1 MNLHDKI
8 DINETITQQAI
19 LAKKASQKLAT
30 LSSLDKNK
38 ALIAMAQA
46 LETKASTILEENNID
61 MENGRQ
67 KGLSASLLDR
77 LLLTTERIDQMAQ
90 GLRQIANL
98 SDPVGNGI
106 NSRRR
111 PNGLD
116 IRCIRVPFGLV
127 GIVYEARPNV
137 TADAIGL
144 CLKSG
149 NAVILRGG
157 SEAIH
162 SNKILASILAEA
174 AYSAGIPQGA
184 IQFISITEH
193 SAVDV
198 MMKLNKYID
207 VIIPRGGA
215 GLIQRVVENST
226 VPVIETGVG
235 ICHVYVDKYAEQA
248 LATKIILNAKTSRPA
263 VCNAIE
269 TVLIDEDIAT
279 EYLPQICQAL
289 AEAKVEIRGCQKSI
303 SICPTI
309 KEATEDDW
317 STEYGDLI
325 ISIKI
330 VSNIDEAIEHIN
342 MYGSGHSE
350 AIITQ
355 NYNHALKFQRLI
367 DAAAVYVNAST
378 RFTDG
383 NEFGFGAEI
392 GISTQKLHARG
403 PMGLEALTTM
413 KYLIYGEGQIR

>member
-1 MNLHDKI
+1 MNSNAQT
-8 DINETITQQAI
+8 DIKEIITNQAI
-19 LAKKASQKLAT
+19 LAKKASQNLAT
-30 LSSLDKNK
+30 LSSLEKNK
-38 ALIAMAQA
+38 ALLTMAHA
-46 LETKASTILEENNID
+46 LEIKTPIILEENNID

-77 LLLTTERIDQMAQ
+77 LLLTTERIAQMAE

-98 SDPVGNGI
+98 NDPIGNGI
-106 NSRRR
+106 MSHRR

-116 IRCIRVPFGLV
+116 IRCIRVPLGLV

-174 AYSAGIPQGA
+174 AYSAGISHGA
-184 IQFISITEH
+184 IQFVSITEH

-198 MMKLNKYID
+198 MMRLNKYID

-215 GLIQRVVENST
+215 GLIKRVVENST
-226 VPVIETGVG
+226 VPVIETGIG
-235 ICHVYVDKYAEQA
+235 ICHVFVDEFADLN

-269 TVLIDEDIAT
+269 TVLIDQKIAT
-279 EYLPQICQAL
+279 EYLPTLCNKL
-289 AEAKVEIRGCQKSI
+289 TEAKVEIRGCEKCLA
-303 SICPTI
+303 ICPELKAAT
-309 KEATEDDW
+309 KEDW

-330 VSNIDEAIEHIN
+330 VENIDEAISHIN
-342 MYGSGHSE
+342 TYGSGHSE
-350 AIITQ
+350 AIITT
-355 NYNHALKFQRLI
+355 NYNNALKFQKLV

>member
-1 MNLHDKI
+1 MSSNVQI
-8 DINETITQQAI
+8 DIKEIITNQAMM
-19 LAKKASQKLAT
+19 AKKASQKLAT
-30 LSSLDKNK
+30 LSSLEKNK
-38 ALIAMAQA
+38 ALLTMAHA
-46 LETKASTILEENNID
+46 LEVKTPIILEENNID

-77 LLLTTERIDQMAQ
+77 LLLTTERIAQMAD

-98 SDPVGNGI
+98 NDPVGNGI
-106 NSRRR
+106 MSCRR

-116 IRCIRVPFGLV
+116 IRCIRVPLGLV

-137 TADAIGL
+137 TA
-144 CLKSG
+144 
-149 NAVILRGG
+149 
-157 SEAIH
+157 
-162 SNKILASILAEA
+162 
-174 AYSAGIPQGA
+174 AGIPHGA
-184 IQFISITEH
+184 IQFVSITEH
-193 SAVDV
+193 EAVDV
-198 MMKLNKYID
+198 MMRLNKYVD

-215 GLIQRVVENST
+215 GLIKRVVENSS

-235 ICHVYVDKYAEQA
+235 ICHVFVDEFADLE

-269 TVLIDEDIAT
+269 TVLIDQKIAN
-279 EYLPQICQAL
+279 EYLPMICQKL
-289 AEAKVEIRGCQKSI
+289 SEAKVEIRGCEKCLA
-303 SICPTI
+303 ICPKLKTAT
-309 KEATEDDW
+309 KEDW

-330 VSNIDEAIEHIN
+330 VENIDEAISNIN
-342 MYGSGHSE
+342 TYGSGHSE
-350 AIITQ
+350 AIITT
-355 NYNHALKFQRLI
+355 NYNNALKFQKLV
-367 DAAAVYVNAST
+367 DASAVYVNAST

>member
-1 MNLHDKI
+1 MSSNAQI
-8 DINETITQQAI
+8 DIKEIITNQAMM
-19 LAKKASQKLAT
+19 AKKASQKLAT
-30 LSSLDKNK
+30 LSSLEKNK
-38 ALIAMAQA
+38 ALLTMAHA
-46 LETKASTILEENNID
+46 LEVKTPIILEENNID

-77 LLLTTERIDQMAQ
+77 LLLTTERIAQMAN

-98 SDPVGNGI
+98 NDPVGNGI
-106 NSRRR
+106 MSCRR

-116 IRCIRVPFGLV
+116 IRCIRVPLGLV

-174 AYSAGIPQGA
+174 AYSAGIPHGA
-184 IQFISITEH
+184 IQFVSITEH
-193 SAVDV
+193 EAVDV
-198 MMKLNKYID
+198 MMRLNKYVD

-215 GLIQRVVENST
+215 GLIKRVVENSS

-235 ICHVYVDKYAEQA
+235 ICHVFVDEFADLE

-269 TVLIDEDIAT
+269 TVLIDQKIAN
-279 EYLPQICQAL
+279 EYLPMICQKL
-289 AEAKVEIRGCQKSI
+289 SEAKVEIRGCEKCLA
-303 SICPTI
+303 ICSELKTAT
-309 KEATEDDW
+309 KEDW

-330 VSNIDEAIEHIN
+330 VENIDEAISHIN
-342 MYGSGHSE
+342 TYGSGHSE
-350 AIITQ
+350 AIITT
-355 NYNHALKFQRLI
+355 NYNNALKFQKLV
-367 DAAAVYVNAST
+367 DASAVYVNAST

-413 KYLIYGEGQIR
+413 KYLIYGEGQVR

>member
-1 MNLHDKI
+1 MSSNAQI
-8 DINETITQQAI
+8 DIKEIITNQAMM
-19 LAKKASQKLAT
+19 AKKASQKLAT
-30 LSSLDKNK
+30 LSSLEKNK
-38 ALIAMAQA
+38 ALLTMAHA
-46 LETKASTILEENNID
+46 LEVKTPIILEENNID

-77 LLLTTERIDQMAQ
+77 LLLTTERIAQMAD

-98 SDPVGNGI
+98 NDPVGNGI
-106 NSRRR
+106 MSCRR

-116 IRCIRVPFGLV
+116 IRCIRVPLGLV

-174 AYSAGIPQGA
+174 AYSAGIPHGA
-184 IQFISITEH
+184 IQFVSITEH
-193 SAVDV
+193 GAVDV
-198 MMKLNKYID
+198 MMRLNKYVD

-215 GLIQRVVENST
+215 GLIKRVVENSS

-235 ICHVYVDKYAEQA
+235 ICHVFVDEFADLE

-269 TVLIDEDIAT
+269 TVLIDQKIAN
-279 EYLPQICQAL
+279 EYLPMICQKL
-289 AEAKVEIRGCQKSI
+289 SEAKVEIRGCEKCLA
-303 SICPTI
+303 ICPELKTAT
-309 KEATEDDW
+309 KEDW
-317 STEYGDLI
+317 YTEYGDLI

-330 VSNIDEAIEHIN
+330 VENIDEAISHIN
-342 MYGSGHSE
+342 TYGSGHSE
-350 AIITQ
+350 AIITT
-355 NYNHALKFQRLI
+355 NYNNALKFQKLV
-367 DAAAVYVNAST
+367 DASAVYVNAST

>member
-1 MNLHDKI
+1 MSSNAQI
-8 DINETITQQAI
+8 DIKEIITNQAMM
-19 LAKKASQKLAT
+19 AKKASQKLAT
-30 LSSLDKNK
+30 LSSLEKNK
-38 ALIAMAQA
+38 ALLTMAHA
-46 LETKASTILEENNID
+46 LEVKTPIILEENNID

-77 LLLTTERIDQMAQ
+77 LLLTTERIAQMAN

-98 SDPVGNGI
+98 NDPVGNGI
-106 NSRRR
+106 MSCRR

-116 IRCIRVPFGLV
+116 IRCIRVPLGLV

-174 AYSAGIPQGA
+174 AYSAGIPHGA
-184 IQFISITEH
+184 IQFVSITEH
-193 SAVDV
+193 EAVDV
-198 MMKLNKYID
+198 MMRLNKYVD

-215 GLIQRVVENST
+215 GLIKRVVENSS

-235 ICHVYVDKYAEQA
+235 ICHVFVDEFADLE
-248 LATKIILNAKTSRPA
+248 LATKIILNAKISRPA

-269 TVLIDEDIAT
+269 TVLIDQKIAN
-279 EYLPQICQAL
+279 EYLPMICQKL
-289 AEAKVEIRGCQKSI
+289 SEAKVEIRGCEKCLAI
-303 SICPTI
+303 FPELKTAT
-309 KEATEDDW
+309 KEDW

-330 VSNIDEAIEHIN
+330 VENIDEAISHIN
-342 MYGSGHSE
+342 TYGSGHSE
-350 AIITQ
+350 AIITT
-355 NYNHALKFQRLI
+355 NYNNALKFQKLV
-367 DAAAVYVNAST
+367 DASAVYVNAST

>member
-1 MNLHDKI
+1 MSSNAQI
-8 DINETITQQAI
+8 DIKEIITNQAMM
-19 LAKKASQKLAT
+19 AKKTSQKLAT
-30 LSSLDKNK
+30 LSSLEKNK
-38 ALIAMAQA
+38 ALLTMAHA
-46 LETKASTILEENNID
+46 LEVKTPIILEENNID

-77 LLLTTERIDQMAQ
+77 LLLTTERIAQMAN

-98 SDPVGNGI
+98 NDPVGNGI
-106 NSRRR
+106 MSCRR

-116 IRCIRVPFGLV
+116 IRCIRVPLGLV

-174 AYSAGIPQGA
+174 AYSAGIPHGA
-184 IQFISITEH
+184 IQFVSITEH
-193 SAVDV
+193 EAVDV
-198 MMKLNKYID
+198 MMRLNKYVD

-215 GLIQRVVENST
+215 GLIKRVVENSS

-235 ICHVYVDKYAEQA
+235 ICHVFVDEFADLE
-248 LATKIILNAKTSRPA
+248 LATKIILNAKISRPA

-269 TVLIDEDIAT
+269 TVLIDQKIAN
-279 EYLPQICQAL
+279 EYLPMICQKL
-289 AEAKVEIRGCQKSI
+289 SEAKVEIHGCEKCLA
-303 SICPTI
+303 ICPELKTAT
-309 KEATEDDW
+309 KEDW

-330 VSNIDEAIEHIN
+330 VENIDEAISHIN
-342 MYGSGHSE
+342 TYGSGHSE
-350 AIITQ
+350 AIITT
-355 NYNHALKFQRLI
+355 NYNNALKFQKLV
-367 DAAAVYVNAST
+367 DASAVYVNAST

>member
-1 MNLHDKI
+1 MNSTTQI
-8 DINETITQQAI
+8 DIKSIITNQAQI
-19 LAKKASQKLAT
+19 AKKASQKLAT

-38 ALIAMAQA
+38 ALLSMAQA
-46 LETKASTILEENNID
+46 LENKAPMILEENSLD

-67 KGLSASLLDR
+67 KGLSAALLDR
-77 LLLTTERIDQMAQ
+77 LLLTTERITQMAD
-90 GLRQIANL
+90 GLRQIATLN
-98 SDPVGNGI
+98 DPIGNGI
-106 NSRRR
+106 MSHRR

-116 IRCIRVPFGLV
+116 IRCIRVPLGLV

-144 CLKSG
+144 CLKSS

-184 IQFISITEH
+184 IQFVNITEH
-193 SAVDV
+193 EAVDV
-198 MMKLNKYID
+198 LMRLNDYVDI
-207 VIIPRGGA
+207 IIPRGGA
-215 GLIQRVVENST
+215 GLIKHVVENSS
-226 VPVIETGVG
+226 VPVIETGIG
-235 ICHVYVDKYAEQA
+235 ICHVFVDEFADTD
-248 LATKIILNAKTSRPA
+248 LATKVILNAKTSRPA

-269 TVLIDEDIAT
+269 TVLIDKAIANN
-279 EYLPQICQAL
+279 YLPILCQKL
-289 AEAKVEIRGCQKSI
+289 TEAKVEIRACEQCRDIIAQLK
-303 SICPTI
+303 PAD
-309 KEATEDDW
+309 EQDW

-325 ISIKI
+325 LSIKI
-330 VSNIDEAIEHIN
+330 VDNIDLAIEHIN
-342 MYGSGHSE
+342 TYGSGHSE
-350 AIITQ
+350 SIITT
-355 NYNHALKFQRLI
+355 NYNHALKFQQLV

-392 GISTQKLHARG
+392 GISTQKLHVRG

>member
-1 MNLHDKI
+1 MTLDNKI
-8 DINETITQQAI
+8 DIKEIITEQAQ
-19 LAKKASQKLAT
+19 LAKKAAQKLAT

-46 LETKASTILEENNID
+46 LETKSATILEENNID

-77 LLLTTERIDQMAQ
+77 LLLTTERITQMAQ

-106 NSRRR
+106 TSRRR
-111 PNGLD
+111 PNRLD
-116 IRCIRVPFGLV
+116 IRCIRVPLGLV

-149 NAVILRGG
+149 NSVILRGG

-193 SAVDV
+193 AAVDV

-215 GLIQRVVENST
+215 GLIKRVVENST

-235 ICHVYVDKYAEQA
+235 ICHVYVDEFADTD
-248 LATKIILNAKTSRPA
+248 LATKIILNGKTSRPA

-269 TVLIDEDIAT
+269 SVLIDETIAT
-279 EYLPQICQAL
+279 DYLPILCQAL
-289 AEAKVEIRGCQKSI
+289 TDAKVEIRGCQKAL
-303 SICPTI
+303 SICPTL

-330 VSNIDEAIEHIN
+330 VHNIDEAIEHIN
-342 MYGSGHSE
+342 TYGSGHSE
-350 AIITQ
+350 AIITK
-355 NYNHALKFQRLI
+355 NYNHALMFQRLV

>member
-1 MNLHDKI
+1 MSSNVQI
-8 DINETITQQAI
+8 DIKEIITNQAMM
-19 LAKKASQKLAT
+19 AKKASQKLAT
-30 LSSLDKNK
+30 LSSLEKNK
-38 ALIAMAQA
+38 ALLTMAHA
-46 LETKASTILEENNID
+46 LEVKTPIILEENNID

-77 LLLTTERIDQMAQ
+77 LLLTTERIAQMAD

-98 SDPVGNGI
+98 NDPVGNGI
-106 NSRRR
+106 MSCRR

-116 IRCIRVPFGLV
+116 IRCIRVPLGLV

-174 AYSAGIPQGA
+174 AYSAGIPHGA
-184 IQFISITEH
+184 IQFVSITEH
-193 SAVDV
+193 EAVDV
-198 MMKLNKYID
+198 MMRLNKYVD

-215 GLIQRVVENST
+215 GLIKRVVENSS

-235 ICHVYVDKYAEQA
+235 ICHVFVDEFADLE

-269 TVLIDEDIAT
+269 TVLIDQKIAN
-279 EYLPQICQAL
+279 EYLPMICQKL
-289 AEAKVEIRGCQKSI
+289 SEAKVEIRGCEKCLA
-303 SICPTI
+303 ICPEFKTAT
-309 KEATEDDW
+309 KEDW

-330 VSNIDEAIEHIN
+330 VENIDEAISHIN
-342 MYGSGHSE
+342 TYGSGHSE
-350 AIITQ
+350 AIITT
-355 NYNHALKFQRLI
+355 NYNNALKFQKLV
-367 DAAAVYVNAST
+367 DASAVYVNAST

>member
-1 MNLHDKI
+1 MEEL
-8 DINETITQQAI
+8 DINSTITEQAK
-19 LAKKASQKLAT
+19 LAKEASKQLAL
-30 LSSLDKNK
+30 LSSSDKNK
-38 ALIAMAQA
+38 AILAMAHA
-46 LETKASTILEENNID
+46 LETKIPMILQENNLD

-67 KGLSASLLDR
+67 KGLSAALLDR
-77 LLLTTERIDQMAQ
+77 LLLTTERIKQMAD

-98 SDPVGNGI
+98 KDPIGNGI
-106 NSRRR
+106 MSTRR

-116 IRCIRVPFGLV
+116 IRCVRVPLGLV

-137 TADAIGL
+137 TADTIGL

-149 NAVILRGG
+149 NAIILRGG
-157 SEAIH
+157 SEAIC

-184 IQFISITEH
+184 IQFISITDH

-198 MMKLNKYID
+198 MIHLKKYID

-215 GLIQRVVENST
+215 GLINHVVENSV

-235 ICHVYVDKYAEQA
+235 ICHVYVDDECDFDKAS
-248 LATKIILNAKTSRPA
+248 KIIINGKTSRPS
-263 VCNAIE
+263 VCNAVE
-269 TVLIDEDIAT
+269 TVLINSKIAP
-279 EYLPQICQAL
+279 EFLPTLCEQL
-289 AEAKVEIRGCQKSI
+289 HKLNVEIRGCEKCLQ
-303 SICPTI
+303 ICPDL
-309 KEATEDDW
+309 KLASEEDW

-325 ISIKI
+325 LSIKI
-330 VSNIDEAIEHIN
+330 VDSLDEAIDHIN
-342 MYGSGHSE
+342 KYGTGHSE
-350 AIITQ
+350 AIVTK
-355 NYNHALKFQRLI
+355 NYDHAIKFQRMV

>member
-1 MNLHDKI
+1 MSSNAQI
-8 DINETITQQAI
+8 DIKEIITNQAMM
-19 LAKKASQKLAT
+19 AKKTSQKLAT
-30 LSSLDKNK
+30 LSSLEKNK
-38 ALIAMAQA
+38 ALLTMAHA
-46 LETKASTILEENNID
+46 LEVKTPIILEENNID

-77 LLLTTERIDQMAQ
+77 LLLTTERIAQMAN

-98 SDPVGNGI
+98 NDPVGNGI
-106 NSRRR
+106 MSCRR

-116 IRCIRVPFGLV
+116 IRCIRVPLGLV

-174 AYSAGIPQGA
+174 AYSAGIPHGA
-184 IQFISITEH
+184 IQFVSITEH
-193 SAVDV
+193 EAVDV
-198 MMKLNKYID
+198 MMRLNKYVD

-215 GLIQRVVENST
+215 GLIKRVVENSS

-235 ICHVYVDKYAEQA
+235 ICHVFVDEFADLE

-269 TVLIDEDIAT
+269 TVLIDQKIAN
-279 EYLPQICQAL
+279 EYLPMICQKL
-289 AEAKVEIRGCQKSI
+289 SEAKVEIRGCEKCLA
-303 SICPTI
+303 ICPELKTAT
-309 KEATEDDW
+309 KEDW

-330 VSNIDEAIEHIN
+330 VGNIDEAISHIN
-342 MYGSGHSE
+342 TYGSGHSE
-350 AIITQ
+350 AIITT
-355 NYNHALKFQRLI
+355 NYNNALKFQKLV
-367 DAAAVYVNAST
+367 DASAVYVNAST

>member
-1 MNLHDKI
+1 MSSNVQI
-8 DINETITQQAI
+8 DIKEIITNQAMM
-19 LAKKASQKLAT
+19 AKKASQKLAT
-30 LSSLDKNK
+30 LSSLEKNK
-38 ALIAMAQA
+38 ALLTMAHA
-46 LETKASTILEENNID
+46 LEVKTPIILEENNID
-61 MENGRQ
+61 VENGRQ

-77 LLLTTERIDQMAQ
+77 LLLTTERIAQMAD

-98 SDPVGNGI
+98 NDPVGNGI
-106 NSRRR
+106 MSCRR

-116 IRCIRVPFGLV
+116 IRCIRVPLGLV

-174 AYSAGIPQGA
+174 AYSAGIPHGA
-184 IQFISITEH
+184 IQFVSITEH
-193 SAVDV
+193 EAVDV
-198 MMKLNKYID
+198 MMRLNKYVD

-215 GLIQRVVENST
+215 GLIKRVVENSS

-235 ICHVYVDKYAEQA
+235 ICHVFVDEFADLE

-269 TVLIDEDIAT
+269 TVLIDQKIAN
-279 EYLPQICQAL
+279 EYLPMICQKL
-289 AEAKVEIRGCQKSI
+289 SEAKVEIRGCEKCLA
-303 SICPTI
+303 ICPELKTAT
-309 KEATEDDW
+309 KEDW
-317 STEYGDLI
+317 SIEYGDLI

-330 VSNIDEAIEHIN
+330 VENIDEAISHIN
-342 MYGSGHSE
+342 TYGSGHSE
-350 AIITQ
+350 AIITT
-355 NYNHALKFQRLI
+355 NYNNALKFQKLV
-367 DAAAVYVNAST
+367 DASAVYVNAST

>member
-1 MNLHDKI
+1 MTLDNKI
-8 DINETITQQAI
+8 DIKEIITEQAQ
-19 LAKKASQKLAT
+19 LAKKAAQKLAT

-46 LETKASTILEENNID
+46 LETKSATILEENNID

-77 LLLTTERIDQMAQ
+77 LLLTTERITQMAQ

-106 NSRRR
+106 TSRRR

-116 IRCIRVPFGLV
+116 IRCIRVPLGLV

-149 NAVILRGG
+149 NSVILRGG

-193 SAVDV
+193 AAVDV

-215 GLIQRVVENST
+215 GLIKRVVENST

-235 ICHVYVDKYAEQA
+235 ICHVYVDEFADTD
-248 LATKIILNAKTSRPA
+248 LATKIILNGKTSRPA

-269 TVLIDEDIAT
+269 SVLIDETIAT
-279 EYLPQICQAL
+279 DYLPILCQAL
-289 AEAKVEIRGCQKSI
+289 TDAKVEIRGCQKAL
-303 SICPTI
+303 SICPTL

-330 VSNIDEAIEHIN
+330 VHNIDEAIEHIN
-342 MYGSGHSE
+342 TYGSGHSE
-350 AIITQ
+350 AIITK
-355 NYNHALKFQRLI
+355 NYNHALMFQRLV

>member
-1 MNLHDKI
+1 MSSNAQI
-8 DINETITQQAI
+8 DIKEIITNQAMM
-19 LAKKASQKLAT
+19 AKKASQKLAT
-30 LSSLDKNK
+30 LSSLEKNK
-38 ALIAMAQA
+38 ALLTMAHA
-46 LETKASTILEENNID
+46 LEVKTPIILEENNID

-77 LLLTTERIDQMAQ
+77 LLLTTERIAQMAN

-98 SDPVGNGI
+98 NDPVGNGI
-106 NSRRR
+106 MSCRR

-116 IRCIRVPFGLV
+116 IRCIRVPLGLV

-174 AYSAGIPQGA
+174 AYSAGIPHGA
-184 IQFISITEH
+184 IQFVSITEH
-193 SAVDV
+193 EAVDV
-198 MMKLNKYID
+198 MMRLNKYVD

-215 GLIQRVVENST
+215 GLIKRVVENSS

-235 ICHVYVDKYAEQA
+235 ICHVFVDEFADLE

-269 TVLIDEDIAT
+269 TVLIDQKIAN
-279 EYLPQICQAL
+279 EYLPMICQKL
-289 AEAKVEIRGCQKSI
+289 SESKVEIRGCEKCLA
-303 SICPTI
+303 ICPELKIAT
-309 KEATEDDW
+309 KEDW

-330 VSNIDEAIEHIN
+330 VENIDEAISHIN
-342 MYGSGHSE
+342 TYGSGHSE
-350 AIITQ
+350 AIITT
-355 NYNHALKFQRLI
+355 NYNNALKFQKLV
-367 DAAAVYVNAST
+367 DASAVYVNAST

>member
-1 MNLHDKI
+1 MDL
-8 DINETITQQAI
+8 DIKTTIVEQAAKAKQA
-19 LAKKASQKLAT
+19 AKKLAL
-30 LSSLDKNK
+30 LSSAEKNK
-38 ALIAMAQA
+38 ALYAMAHA
-46 LETKASTILEENNID
+46 LETKTPTILKANTID

-67 KGLSASLLDR
+67 KGLSAAVLDR
-77 LLLTTERIDQMAQ
+77 LLLTTERIGQMAD
-90 GLRQIANL
+90 GLRQIAALN
-98 SDPVGNGI
+98 DPVGNGI
-106 NSRRR
+106 MSHRR

-116 IRCIRVPFGLV
+116 IRCIRVPLGLI

-157 SEAIH
+157 SEAIT
-162 SNKILASILAEA
+162 SNKILSSILADA
-174 AYSAGIPQGA
+174 AYSAGIPEGA
-184 IQFISITEH
+184 IQFVRITDH

-198 MMKLNKYID
+198 MMRLNKYID

-215 GLIQRVVENST
+215 GLIKRVVENSS

-235 ICHVYVDKYAEQA
+235 ICHIYIDDKADTNM
-248 LATKIILNAKTSRPA
+248 ATKIIINAKTTRPA
-263 VCNAIE
+263 VCNAVE
-269 TVLIDEDIAT
+269 TVLIHQDIAD
-279 EYLPQICQAL
+279 EFLPKLCDSL
-289 AEAKVEIRGCQKSI
+289 KEHKVEIRGCEKCRQ
-303 SICPTI
+303 ICPDL
-309 KEATEDDW
+309 KQATDEDW
-317 STEYGDLI
+317 ATEYGDLI
-325 ISIKI
+325 LSVKI
-330 VSNIDEAIEHIN
+330 VADVTEAIDHIN
-342 MYGSGHSE
+342 TFGSGHSE
-350 AIITQ
+350 AIITDSYQ
-355 NYNHALKFQRLI
+355 NALSFQQNV

>member
-1 MNLHDKI
+1 MSSNAQI
-8 DINETITQQAI
+8 DIKEIITNQAMM
-19 LAKKASQKLAT
+19 AKKASQKLAT
-30 LSSLDKNK
+30 LSSLEKNK
-38 ALIAMAQA
+38 ALLTMAHA
-46 LETKASTILEENNID
+46 LEVKTPIILEENNID

-77 LLLTTERIDQMAQ
+77 LLLTTERIAQMAN

-98 SDPVGNGI
+98 NDPVGNGI
-106 NSRRR
+106 MSCRR

-116 IRCIRVPFGLV
+116 IRCIRVPLGLV

-174 AYSAGIPQGA
+174 AYSAGIPHGA
-184 IQFISITEH
+184 IQFVSIAEH
-193 SAVDV
+193 EAVDV
-198 MMKLNKYID
+198 MMRLNKYVD

-215 GLIQRVVENST
+215 GLIKRVVENSS

-235 ICHVYVDKYAEQA
+235 ICHVFVDEFADLE

-269 TVLIDEDIAT
+269 TVLIDQKIAN
-279 EYLPQICQAL
+279 EYLPMICQKL
-289 AEAKVEIRGCQKSI
+289 SEAKVEIRGCEKCLAI
-303 SICPTI
+303 YPELKTAT
-309 KEATEDDW
+309 KEDW

-330 VSNIDEAIEHIN
+330 VENIDEAISHIN
-342 MYGSGHSE
+342 TYGSGHSE
-350 AIITQ
+350 AIITT
-355 NYNHALKFQRLI
+355 NYNNALKFQKLV
-367 DAAAVYVNAST
+367 DASAVYVNAST

>member
-106 NSRRR
+106 YSRRR

-116 IRCIRVPFGLV
+116 IRCIRVPLGLV

-184 IQFISITEH
+184 IQFIGITEH
-193 SAVDV
+193 SAVDI

-235 ICHVYVDKYAEQA
+235 ICHVYVDKYTDKD

-269 TVLIDEDIAT
+269 TVLIDEDIA
-279 EYLPQICQAL
+279 EDYLPQICQSL
-289 AEAKVEIRGCQKSI
+289 AAAKVEVRVCQKSL
-303 SICPTI
+303 SICPTL
-309 KEATEDDW
+309 KEASEDDW

-342 MYGSGHSE
+342 TYGSGHSE

>member
-1 MNLHDKI
+1 
-8 DINETITQQAI
+8 
-19 LAKKASQKLAT
+19 
-30 LSSLDKNK
+30 
-38 ALIAMAQA
+38 MAHA
-46 LETKASTILEENNID
+46 LEVKTSIILEENNLD

-77 LLLTTERIDQMAQ
+77 LLLTTERIAQMAD

-98 SDPVGNGI
+98 NDPVGNGI
-106 NSRRR
+106 MSCRR

-116 IRCIRVPFGLV
+116 IRCIRVPLGLV

-174 AYSAGIPQGA
+174 AYSAGIPHGA
-184 IQFISITEH
+184 IQFINITEH
-193 SAVDV
+193 NAVDV
-198 MMKLNKYID
+198 MMRLNKYID

-215 GLIQRVVENST
+215 GLIKCVVENSS

-235 ICHVYVDKYAEQA
+235 ICHIFVDEFADLE

-269 TVLIDEDIAT
+269 TILIDQKIAN
-279 EYLPQICQAL
+279 EYLPIICQKL
-289 AEAKVEIRGCQKSI
+289 SDAKVEIRGCEKSL
-303 SICPTI
+303 SICPKLKT
-309 KEATEDDW
+309 ATEKDW

-330 VSNIDEAIEHIN
+330 VENIDDAISHIN
-342 MYGSGHSE
+342 TYGSGHSE
-350 AIITQ
+350 AIITT
-355 NYNHALKFQRLI
+355 NYNNALKFQKLI
-367 DAAAVYVNAST
+367 DASAVYVNAST

>member
-1 MNLHDKI
+1 MSSNAQI
-8 DINETITQQAI
+8 DIKEIITNQAMM
-19 LAKKASQKLAT
+19 AKKASQKLAT
-30 LSSLDKNK
+30 LSSLEKNK
-38 ALIAMAQA
+38 ALLTMAHA
-46 LETKASTILEENNID
+46 LEVKTPIILEENNID

-77 LLLTTERIDQMAQ
+77 LLLTTERIAQMAD

-98 SDPVGNGI
+98 NDPVGNGI
-106 NSRRR
+106 MSCRR

-116 IRCIRVPFGLV
+116 IRCIRVPLGLV

-174 AYSAGIPQGA
+174 AYSAGIPHGA
-184 IQFISITEH
+184 IQFVSITEH
-193 SAVDV
+193 NAVDV
-198 MMKLNKYID
+198 MMRLNKYVD

-215 GLIQRVVENST
+215 GLIKRVVENSS

-235 ICHVYVDKYAEQA
+235 ICHVFVDEFADLE

-269 TVLIDEDIAT
+269 TVLIDQKIAN
-279 EYLPQICQAL
+279 EYLPMICQKL
-289 AEAKVEIRGCQKSI
+289 SEAKVEIRGCEKCLAI
-303 SICPTI
+303 YPELKTAT
-309 KEATEDDW
+309 KEDW

-330 VSNIDEAIEHIN
+330 VENIDEAISHIN
-342 MYGSGHSE
+342 TYGSGHSE
-350 AIITQ
+350 AIITT
-355 NYNHALKFQRLI
+355 NYNNALKFQKLI
-367 DAAAVYVNAST
+367 DASAVYVNAST

>member
-1 MNLHDKI
+1 MSSNAQI
-8 DINETITQQAI
+8 DIKEIITNQAMM
-19 LAKKASQKLAT
+19 AKKASQKLAT
-30 LSSLDKNK
+30 LSSLEKNK
-38 ALIAMAQA
+38 ALLTMAHA
-46 LETKASTILEENNID
+46 LEVKTPIILEENNID

-77 LLLTTERIDQMAQ
+77 LLLTTERIAQMAD

-98 SDPVGNGI
+98 NDPVGNGI
-106 NSRRR
+106 MSCRR

-116 IRCIRVPFGLV
+116 IRCIRVPLGLV

-174 AYSAGIPQGA
+174 AYSAGIPHGA
-184 IQFISITEH
+184 IQFVSITEH
-193 SAVDV
+193 EAVDV
-198 MMKLNKYID
+198 MMRLNKYVD

-215 GLIQRVVENST
+215 GLIKRVVENSS

-235 ICHVYVDKYAEQA
+235 ICHVFVDEFADLE

-269 TVLIDEDIAT
+269 TVLIDQKIAN
-279 EYLPQICQAL
+279 EYLPMICQKL
-289 AEAKVEIRGCQKSI
+289 SEAKVEIRGCEKCLA
-303 SICPTI
+303 ICPELKTAI
-309 KEATEDDW
+309 KEDW

-330 VSNIDEAIEHIN
+330 VENIDEAISHIN
-342 MYGSGHSE
+342 TYGSGHSE
-350 AIITQ
+350 AIITT
-355 NYNHALKFQRLI
+355 NYNNALKFQKLV
-367 DAAAVYVNAST
+367 DASAVYVNAST